1 MKEYCGPPGCHVNMM
16 VNESLLQL
24 DAAAQEALFTG
35 ARSPLHFDDR
45 PVPLDVV
52 QATYDLIK
60 WGPTSNN
67 AMPLRLAIA
76 DSPEARASVIVHAAP
91 GNRPKIDAAPLVLVV
106 ASDYDF
112 HELSHITAAG
122 VEGLRD
128 KLAGRPESRA
138 VTAHDNTWLQLGYL
152 IVGLRAAGLAVRPM
166 GGFDHEGLTHDLLAG
181 TAWHAEALLAVGY
194 PAPDGED
201 GVKPR
206 QGRPDWVQAARVF

>member
-1 MKEYCGPPGCHVNMM
+1 ML
-16 VNESLLQL
+16 VNESLLLL
-24 DAAAQEALFTG
+24 DDQTQRSLFTE

-52 QATYDLIK
+52 RSAYDLIK
-60 WGPTSNN
+60 WAPTANN

-91 GNRPKIDAAPLVLVV
+91 GNQPKVESAPLMLVV
-106 ASDYDF
+106 ASDHDF

-122 VEGLRD
+122 VEGLRE
-128 KLAGRPESRA
+128 KLAGRPEARA
-138 VTAHDNTWLQLGYL
+138 ATAHDNTWLQLGYL

-166 GGFDHEGLTHDLLAG
+166 GGFDHDGLTRDLLAD

-194 PAPDGED
+194 PAPGGKD
-201 GVKPR
+201 GVRPR
-206 QGRPDWVQAARVF
+206 QGRPDWNQAARVF